1 MISKV
6 YLLFFRF
13 LALPCLVQAPRDY
26 DRPRE
31 RLPPRRIYEVETSVL
46 ANRDMGVMRVDLD
59 YPEEYRRELA
69 KAHSEVF
76 LVRDLAAPLTIIHR
90 RPLRHYRDLVK
101 IDKARLACGGQDPV
115 IVHLNP
121 LLQQLGIPLM

>member
-1 MISKV
+1 M
-6 YLLFFRF
+6 
-13 LALPCLVQAPRDY
+13 VQAPRDY

-31 RLPPRRIYEVETSVL
+31 RRPPRRIYEVEVSVL
-46 ANRDMGVMRVDLD
+46 ANRDLGALRVDLD
-59 YPEEYRRELA
+59 YSEEYRRELA

-76 LVRDLAAPLTIIHR
+76 VVRELAAPLSILHR
-90 RPLRHYRDLVK
+90 QPLRHYRDLVK

-115 IVHLNP
+115 DLHLNP